1 MIDKIINIIF
11 VIKIYWETVPKQY
24 LRLREHLH
32 SNLLIIILNPV
43 ICCQKFGP
51 TMVGAKN
58 FKFHPICGKMEDL
71 HGSRNEGWFN

>member
-43 ICCQKFGP
+43 ICCQNFGP
-51 TMVGAKN
+51 TMEGEYSLDGRSKN
-58 FKFHPICGKMEDL
+58 FLDPSNL
-71 HGSRNEGWFN
+71 W